1 MQQLSSIA
9 ELLVKLGVPS
19 FFLVLIGW
27 WVVYQNAKRL
37 ATRSETKGYVDELL
51 KLATEI
57 EKSAVDFWLADAS
70 KRMASRNYEMLML
83 AKLSVLDHKISFL
96 KVRQLEIDDIDE
108 QFSRL
113 CESILLDCEQ
123 ANELP
128 LDECIEHANQVLAA
142 GGVIHSTLYQ
152 KFIDKYPPKL

>member
-1 MQQLSSIA
+1 MQPIA
-9 ELLVKLGVPS
+9 DFFAALIKLGIPS
-19 FFLVLIGW
+19 FFLVFIGW

-51 KLATEI
+51 KLVSEI
-57 EKSAVDFWLADAS
+57 EKSAVDYWLADAE
-70 KRMASRNYEMLML
+70 KRTSSRNFEMLML

-96 KVRQLEIDDIDE
+96 KARQLEIDDIDE

-123 ANELP
+123 ANQLP
-128 LDECIEHANQVLAA
+128 IDDSIGHANQVLAS

-152 KFIDKYPPKL
+152 KFIEKYPPKL